1 MVFSLVKNMESLRRK
16 LFQGSITQDEY
27 REKALYF
34 TTYLLR
40 QNHFNIIRVLG
51 WGGFATVV
59 EEEHPLCNRI
69 AMKIVLQEFV
79 SDAEV
84 DIWPKLQHE
93 NILPLIKAEEVP
105 SASSS

>member
-1 MVFSLVKNMESLRRK
+1 MYFLREN
-16 LFQGSITQDEY
+16 D
-27 REKALYF
+27 
-34 TTYLLR
+34 
-40 QNHFNIIRVLG
+40 FNIIRVLG
-51 WGGFATVV
+51 WGGFGTIV
-59 EEEHPLCNRI
+59 EVEHPLYNRI
-69 AMKIVLQEFV
+69 AIKIVLQEFV